1 MRATKSKK
9 RSASRS
15 SSARSFA
22 APRILLGSATRPAPI
37 EMSNRY
43 RVSGYAAMIA
53 DAHRLAAYRRALR
66 RAVRPG
72 AMVLDLGTGSG
83 ILALIACR
91 LGARRVIAVEP
102 ADVIELARALATENG
117 CADRIRF
124 VHDKAA
130 ALKLARRVDVMVS
143 DVRGSLPYYGEGI
156 AAILDARRRLLRP
169 GGTMI
174 PARDIVYGALVRARS
189 VARHSDPWRNNVAG
203 LSLDAMWHM
212 LANST
217 HPARLTRA
225 DIASRARRVAV
236 LDYRTLDAASLDA
249 QLDWP
254 VAQPVNAQ
262 GLALW
267 FDSQLAPGVTF
278 SNAPGRPPLIYGQT
292 LLPWP
297 EPVRLRAGERV
308 RVRLR
313 ADPVSGAYVWRWTSE
328 VLDRAGRT
336 RCRFDQSTFFGQPIA
351 RAALSAVRAA
361 KR

>member
-1 MRATKSKK
+1 MLT
-9 RSASRS
+9 
-15 SSARSFA
+15 
-22 APRILLGSATRPAPI
+22 
-37 EMSNRY
+37 RY
-43 RVSGYAAMIA
+43 RVRDYAAMIA
-53 DAHRLAAYRRALR
+53 DAHRLAAYRRALH

-72 AMVLDLGTGSG
+72 TTVLDLGTGSG
-83 ILALIACR
+83 ILALIACHF
-91 LGARRVIAVEP
+91 GARRVIAVER
-102 ADVIELARALATENG
+102 DEVIELARALATENG
-117 CADRIRF
+117 CADRITF
-124 VHDKAA
+124 VHGKAS
-130 ALKLARRVDVMVS
+130 ALKRVRRVDVMVS
-143 DVRGSLPYYGEGI
+143 DVRGILPYHDGGL

-169 GGTMI
+169 GGTLI

-189 VARHSDPWRNNVAG
+189 VARHSDRWRNNVAG

-225 DIASRARRVAV
+225 DLASRARRVAV
-236 LDYRTLDAASLDA
+236 LDYRTLDTASLDA
-249 QLDWP
+249 PLAWP
-254 VAQPVNAQ
+254 VPRAVTAQ

-328 VLDRAGRT
+328 VLDYAGRT
-336 RCRFDQSTFFGQPIA
+336 RCRFDQSTFFGQPIT
-351 RAALSAVRAA
+351 RGALSAGRAA